1 MMRLSDAVKGLP
13 GRLVSDGEF
22 QCIAYATEREQESFL
37 TFFEKAKFAS
47 ALENP
52 NISCILTVEEMLEYI
67 PAHIRGVFVCDAP
80 RTQMFALHNRLAENR
95 DYVGDSFETR
105 IGEGCSISPLAVID
119 PQNVVIGDRVVIE
132 PFVQIKG
139 RVTIGNDVV
148 IRAGAVLGGKGFS
161 FAHNAAGENVSVKDT
176 AQIILEDGV
185 EIFEQASVSTGIFP
199 WEKTVIGANT
209 KLDTKAFVAHG
220 SHVGRNCLIVAGAC
234 ICGNC
239 RIGDHVWVGAGAI
252 VSNRIHIGDH
262 ARVSLGAVV
271 TKHVPAGMTVSGNF
285 AIEHKMFLHNLK
297 KSIEGYDEYEHESTT
312 H

>member
-1 MMRLSDAVKGLP
+1 MRLSEAVKGMP
-13 GRLVSDGEF
+13 GTLISDGEF
-22 QCIAYATEREQESFL
+22 QCISYATEREQQNFL

-52 NISCILTVEEMLEYI
+52 NISCILTVESMLEHI
-67 PAHIRGVFVCDAP
+67 PPHIRGVFVCDAP
-80 RTQMFALHNRLAENR
+80 RTQMFALHNRLAE
-95 DYVGDSFETR
+95 DPEYVGQRFETR
-105 IGEGCSISPLAVID
+105 IGQDCVISPLAAIDTHNVI
-119 PQNVVIGDRVVIE
+119 IGDRVTIE

-161 FAHNAAGENVSVKDT
+161 FAHNAAGENVSVTDT

-199 WEKTVIGANT
+199 WEKTIIGKGS

-220 SHVGRNCLIVAGAC
+220 SHVGKNCLIVAGSC

-239 RIGDHVWVGAGAI
+239 KIGDNVWIGAGAI
-252 VSNRIHIGDH
+252 VSNRITIGDN

-285 AIEHKMFLHNLK
+285 AIEHKLFLHNLK
-297 KSIEGYDEYEHESTT
+297 KSIEEYDEYEHESTT